1 MKIEK
6 SKNLAEIKDAINV
19 ILKRSFLMRD
29 RSRDIEYY
37 LTVQDN
43 LEEINEYLDFMGY
56 QAVIDRDLSVIAL
69 SYKGSEGIVPPK
81 YKMTTNETKIY
92 MALIKIF
99 DRKVYD
105 ELIGTDVVKTNIREL
120 KVELTNYDLT
130 LVPNSKITTFQKAL
144 ESLERYN
151 LIELIDKEIKDEHSE
166 FQILPSIKLA
176 MNRDAFIQYFKAH
189 EKTYIGMEEESED
202 GKTVTGTLEE
212 EMEEL

>member
-6 SKNLAEIKDAINV
+6 SKNLVEIKDAINV

-37 LTVQDN
+37 LTIQDN

-105 ELIGTDVVKTNIREL
+105 ELVGTDVVKTNIREL

-189 EKTYIGMEEESED
+189 EKTYIGMEEEGED
-202 GKTVTGTLEE
+202 GKAVTGTLEE
-212 EMEEL
+212 ETEEL

>member
-37 LTVQDN
+37 LIIQDN
-43 LEEINEYLDFMGY
+43 LEAINEYLDFMGY

-69 SYKGSEGIVPPK
+69 SYKGNEGIVPPK

-105 ELIGTDVVKTNIREL
+105 ELVGTDVVKTNIREL
-120 KVELTNYDLT
+120 KIELTNYDLV
-130 LVPNSKITTFQKAL
+130 LVPNNKITTFQKAL

-166 FQILPSIKLA
+166 FQILPSIKLT
-176 MNRDAFIQYFKAH
+176 MNRAAFTQYIKAH
-189 EKTYIGMEEESED
+189 EKTYFGMEEDNEEE
-202 GKTVTGTLEE
+202 KTIAEKLEE
-212 EMEEL
+212 ETEEV

>member
-6 SKNLAEIKDAINV
+6 SKNLVEIKDAINV

-37 LTVQDN
+37 LTIQDN

-105 ELIGTDVVKTNIREL
+105 ELVGTDVVKTNIREL

-189 EKTYIGMEEESED
+189 EKTYIGMEEEGED

-212 EMEEL
+212 ETEEL

>member
-37 LTVQDN
+37 LIIQDN
-43 LEEINEYLDFMGY
+43 LEAINEYLDFMGY

-69 SYKGSEGIVPPK
+69 SYKGNEGIVPPK

-105 ELIGTDVVKTNIREL
+105 ELVGTDVVKTNIREL
-120 KVELTNYDLT
+120 KIELTNYDLV
-130 LVPNSKITTFQKAL
+130 LVPNNKITTFQKAL

-176 MNRDAFIQYFKAH
+176 MNRAAFTQYIKAH
-189 EKTYIGMEEESED
+189 EKTYFGLEEDNEKE
-202 GKTVTGTLEE
+202 KTIAEKLEE
-212 EMEEL
+212 ETEEV

>member
-37 LTVQDN
+37 LTIQDN

-105 ELIGTDVVKTNIREL
+105 ELVGTDVVKTNIREL

-212 EMEEL
+212 ETEEL

>member
-37 LTVQDN
+37 LTIQDN

-105 ELIGTDVVKTNIREL
+105 ELVGTDVVKTNIREL

>member
-6 SKNLAEIKDAINV
+6 SKNLIEIKDAINV

-29 RSRDIEYY
+29 RSKDIEYY
-37 LTVQDN
+37 LIIQDN
-43 LEEINEYLDFMGY
+43 LEAINEYLDFMGY

-105 ELIGTDVVKTNIREL
+105 ELVGTDVVKTSVREV
-120 KVELTNYDLT
+120 KIEMTNYDLA
-130 LVPNSKITTFQKAL
+130 LAPNNKITTFQKAL

-151 LIELIDKEIKDEHSE
+151 LIDMIDKEIKDEHSE

-176 MNRDAFIQYFKAH
+176 MNREAFAQYFKAH
-189 EKTYIGMEEESED
+189 EKTYTGIEEENEED
-202 GKTVTGTLEE
+202 STMDEKEE
-212 EMEEL
+212 E

>member
-6 SKNLAEIKDAINV
+6 SKNIAEIKDAINV
-19 ILKRSFLMRD
+19 LLKRSFLMRD

-37 LTVQDN
+37 LTVQDY

-105 ELIGTDVVKTNIREL
+105 ELVGTDVVKTTVREL
-120 KVELTNYDLT
+120 KIELTNYDLM
-130 LVPNSKITTFQKAL
+130 LVPNNKITTFQKAL
-144 ESLERYN
+144 ETLERYN
-151 LIELIDKEIKDEHSE
+151 LIEMIDKEIKDEHSE

-176 MNRDAFIQYFKAH
+176 MNREAFMQYFKAH
-189 EKTYIGMEEESED
+189 EKTYFGTED
-202 GKTVTGTLEE
+202 EKKEDKTITEPLEE
-212 EMEEL
+212 ETEEV

>member
-37 LTVQDN
+37 LTIQDN

-105 ELIGTDVVKTNIREL
+105 ELVGTDVVKTNIREL

-189 EKTYIGMEEESED
+189 EKTYLGMEEESED
-202 GKTVTGTLEE
+202 GKPVTGTLEE

>member
-37 LTVQDN
+37 LIIQDN
-43 LEEINEYLDFMGY
+43 LEAINEYLDFMGY

-69 SYKGSEGIVPPK
+69 SYKGNEGIVPPK

-105 ELIGTDVVKTNIREL
+105 ELVGTDVVKTNIREL
-120 KVELTNYDLT
+120 KIELTNYDLV
-130 LVPNSKITTFQKAL
+130 LVPN
-144 ESLERYN
+144 N
-151 LIELIDKEIKDEHSE
+151 
-166 FQILPSIKLA
+166 
-176 MNRDAFIQYFKAH
+176 
-189 EKTYIGMEEESED
+189 
-202 GKTVTGTLEE
+202 
-212 EMEEL
+212 